1 MEEALTVSELTRI
14 IRRQIEQEP
23 RLKDVWVQGEISNF
37 THHRRGHMYFT
48 LKDEASKIRA
58 VMFASH
64 NRFLTFRPEDGMN
77 VLARGTV
84 GVYERDGQYQLYV
97 TAMQPDGLGSLYLAF
112 EQLKK
117 RLAAEGLFASE
128 RKKPLPPYPRVIGVI
143 TSLSGAAI
151 RDILT
156 TIQRRYPVVRVII
169 APVEVQGE
177 RAVPSIVQALEMM
190 NRQQEADVLI
200 VGRGGGSIEELWAFN
215 EEAVARAIA
224 ASKIPVISAV
234 GHETDVTIADFVADV
249 RAATPTAAAELAVPL
264 YSEIISRI
272 SQWQTRLVRA
282 MHRRL
287 SQEAERLKRIGQSAC
302 FRRPETLI
310 QRQEQRLDHL
320 LDRLRFSLQERVH
333 TATAALQRAEQW
345 LSRLHPDHRLSREM
359 ERLKLL
365 SYRLERGMHTSM
377 ERQQHRLSVAIRQLD
392 ALSPLKVMQRGYALV
407 YSEKGVLVRSAQEV
421 NLGDVLQ
428 VRLRDG
434 LLDCQVYSIEE
445 WPTTDDGADGQ
456 PGGETESGTG

>member
-1 MEEALTVSELTRI
+1 M
-14 IRRQIEQEP
+14 
-23 RLKDVWVQGEISNF
+23 
-37 THHRRGHMYFT
+37 
-48 LKDEASKIRA
+48 
-58 VMFASH
+58 
-64 NRFLTFRPEDGMN
+64 
-77 VLARGTV
+77 
-84 GVYERDGQYQLYV
+84 
-97 TAMQPDGLGSLYLAF
+97 
-112 EQLKK
+112 
-117 RLAAEGLFASE
+117 
-128 RKKPLPPYPRVIGVI
+128 
-143 TSLSGAAI
+143 
-151 RDILT
+151 
-156 TIQRRYPVVRVII
+156 
-169 APVEVQGE
+169 
-177 RAVPSIVQALEMM
+177 
-190 NRQQEADVLI
+190 
-200 VGRGGGSIEELWAFN
+200 
-215 EEAVARAIA
+215 
-224 ASKIPVISAV
+224 
-234 GHETDVTIADFVADV
+234 TIADFVADV
-249 RAATPTAAAELAVPL
+249 RAATPTAAAALAVPL

-377 ERQQHRLSVAIRQLD
+377 ERQQHRLSAAIRQLD